1 MFWCILIA
9 EFRSIQSIQFSALAP
24 KLRGRQGGIK
34 MKFRGKIA
42 ISIVLLAILTSAS
55 PGFAAPVDEVKA
67 LLDKGNAAGAYA
79 LGKNHPEE
87 LGNPQFDFYFGV
99 AAIDS
104 GHAGEGVL
112 ALERYTVNFPDN
124 VNARLELARGYF
136 VLGDDLRA
144 REEFDAVLNAK
155 PPAAVVANIE
165 RFLDALRSRESTYR
179 TTAGVFMEA
188 GFGYDSNVNGG
199 VGSSNI
205 SLPVFGRVVVA
216 QTGVK
221 TDSNFSWL
229 AIGGQ
234 ISHPVSP
241 GLAVFAG
248 GQLDG
253 KFNSLSE
260 AQQFDQGNIVFNGG
274 ISYFKDRNFYR
285 LTASHAEV
293 SVDYN
298 RFRNVDSLSGEW
310 LHQLDELQTISPF
323 VQTARFAYTG
333 NNQVRDADF
342 LAAGIGYRKAFIDS
356 WQPLMTLSI
365 NTGKEHNT
373 EGRPDLGR
381 EIYGARAALA
391 ITPIPKWAVSIGGT
405 YQKSRY
411 DGPDP
416 LLGTTR
422 NDNYY
427 AADAVASYAYTRDL
441 SLRTELLLSKN
452 SSNLE
457 LYTYR
462 RDMLTFKIRY
472 DFR

>member
-1 MFWCILIA
+1 M
-9 EFRSIQSIQFSALAP
+9 
-24 KLRGRQGGIK
+24 KLWGKFAIGIW
-34 MKFRGKIA
+34 
-42 ISIVLLAILTSAS
+42 LLAALMSTGTS
-55 PGFAAPVDEVKA
+55 FAAPADEVKA

-79 LGKNHPEE
+79 LGKNHPDQF
-87 LGNPQFDFYFGV
+87 GNPQFDFYFGV

-112 ALERYTVNFPDN
+112 ALERYVINFPDN

-136 VLGDDLRA
+136 VMGDDLRA
-144 REEFDAVLNAK
+144 REEFEAVLNAK

-179 TTAGVFMEA
+179 TTTGLFMEA

-216 QTGVK
+216 PAGVK
-221 TDSNFSWL
+221 TDSKFSWL
-229 AIGGQ
+229 AVGGQ
-234 ISHPVSP
+234 ISHPISP

-253 KFNSLSE
+253 KFNWSNE
-260 AQQFDQGNIVFNGG
+260 AEQFDQGNIVVNGG

-293 SVDYN
+293 SVDYS
-298 RFRNVDSLSGEW
+298 RFRKVDSLSGEW

-323 VQTARFAYTG
+323 VQTARFSYTG
-333 NNQVRDADF
+333 DNRVRDANF

-356 WQPLMTLSI
+356 WQPLLTLSL
-365 NTGKEHNT
+365 NTGKEDNT

-381 EIYGARAALA
+381 DLYGGRVA
-391 ITPIPKWAVSIGGT
+391 IAVTPIPKWAVSVGGT
-405 YQKSRY
+405 YQKSNY
-411 DGPDP
+411 AAEDT
-416 LLGTTR
+416 LFGTTR
-422 NDNYY
+422 RDNYY

-441 SLRTELLLSKN
+441 SLRAELLLSKN
-452 SSNLE
+452 ESNLE

-462 RDMLTFKIRY
+462 RDMLTFKLRY

>member
-1 MFWCILIA
+1 
-9 EFRSIQSIQFSALAP
+9 
-24 KLRGRQGGIK
+24 
-34 MKFRGKIA
+34 MKFRGKAA
-42 ISIVLLAILTSAS
+42 IGFGLLALLAS
-55 PGFAAPVDEVKA
+55 VSVAFAAPADEVKA

-79 LGKNHPEE
+79 LGKNHPDQ
-87 LGNPQFDFYFGV
+87 LGDPQFDFYFGV

-136 VLGDDLRA
+136 VMGDDLRA
-144 REEFDAVLNAK
+144 REEFEAVLNAK

-165 RFLDALRSRESTYR
+165 RFLDALRSRESAYR
-179 TTAGVFMEA
+179 TTTGLFMEV

-199 VGSSNI
+199 VGTSSI
-205 SLPVFGRVVVA
+205 RLPVFGGVVVA
-216 QTGVK
+216 PAGVK

-234 ISHPVSP
+234 ISHPISP

-253 KFNSLSE
+253 KFNTSNE
-260 AQQFDQGNIVFNGG
+260 AQQFNQGNIAVNGG

-285 LTASHAEV
+285 LTASHSEV
-293 SVDYN
+293 SVDYT
-298 RFRNVDSLSGEW
+298 RFRNINSLSGEW

-333 NNQVRDADF
+333 DNRVRDADF
-342 LAAGIGYRKAFIDS
+342 LAAGIGYRKAFIDK
-356 WQPLMTLSI
+356 WQPLLTLSV
-365 NTGKEHNT
+365 NTGKENNT

-381 EIYGARAALA
+381 NLYGGRAALA
-391 ITPIPKWAVSIGGT
+391 ITPAPKWAVSVGAT
-405 YQKSRY
+405 YQKSNY
-411 DGPDP
+411 EAEDV
-416 LLGTTR
+416 LLATTR
-422 NDNYY
+422 NDDYY

-441 SLRTELLLSKN
+441 SLRAELLLSKN

-462 RDMLTFKIRY
+462 RDMLTFKLRY

>member
-1 MFWCILIA
+1 M
-9 EFRSIQSIQFSALAP
+9 
-24 KLRGRQGGIK
+24 KLRLSGV
-34 MKFRGKIA
+34 FWA
-42 ISIVLLAILTSAS
+42 IFLLVAASAAN
-55 PGFAAPVDEVKA
+55 AAPADDIKA
-67 LLDKGNAAGAYA
+67 LIDKGNAAAAYA
-79 LGKNHPEE
+79 LGKNHPDQF
-87 LGNPQFDFYFGV
+87 GDPHFDFYFGV

-112 ALERYTVNFPDN
+112 ALERYVINFPDN

-136 VLGDDLRA
+136 VMGDDLRA
-144 REEFDAVLNAK
+144 REEFDAVLNTK

-179 TTAGVFMEA
+179 TTTGLFLEA

-216 QTGVK
+216 PTGVK
-221 TDSNFSWL
+221 TDSNFTWL

-234 ISHPVSP
+234 ISHPISP

-253 KFNSLSE
+253 KFNWRNE
-260 AQQFDQGNIVFNGG
+260 AEQFDQGNIVINGG
-274 ISYFKDRNFYR
+274 VSYFKDRNFYR
-285 LTASHAEV
+285 LTASHSEA

-323 VQTARFAYTG
+323 VQTARFAHTG
-333 NNQVRDADF
+333 DNRVRDADF
-342 LAAGIGYRKAFIDS
+342 LAAGIGYRKAFIDL
-356 WQPLMTLSI
+356 WQPLLTVSV

-381 EIYGARAALA
+381 DLYGGRIAIA
-391 ITPIPKWAVSIGGT
+391 ITPIPKWAVSVGGT
-405 YQKSRY
+405 YQKSNY
-411 DGPDP
+411 AAEDA

-422 NDNYY
+422 RDNYY
-427 AADAVASYAYTRDL
+427 AADAVASYAITRDL
-441 SLRTELLLSKN
+441 SLRAELLLSKN
-452 SSNLE
+452 ESNLE

-462 RDMLTFKIRY
+462 RDMLTFKLRH

>member
-1 MFWCILIA
+1 MKLWGKFVIGAWLLVALI
-9 EFRSIQSIQFSALAP
+9 ST
-24 KLRGRQGGIK
+24 G
-34 MKFRGKIA
+34 
-42 ISIVLLAILTSAS
+42 TS
-55 PGFAAPVDEVKA
+55 FAAPADEVKA
-67 LLDKGNAAGAYA
+67 LLDKGNAAAAYA
-79 LGKNHPEE
+79 LGKNHPDQ

-112 ALERYTVNFPDN
+112 ALERYVINFPNN

-136 VLGDDLRA
+136 VMGDDLRA
-144 REEFDAVLNAK
+144 REEFEAVLNAK

-179 TTAGVFMEA
+179 TTTGLFLEA

-216 QTGVK
+216 PTGVK
-221 TDSNFSWL
+221 TDSKFSWL

-234 ISHPVSP
+234 ISHPISP

-253 KFNSLSE
+253 KFNWSNE
-260 AQQFDQGNIVFNGG
+260 AQQFDQGNIVVNGG

-285 LTASHAEV
+285 LTASHSEV
-293 SVDYN
+293 SVDYS
-298 RFRNVDSLSGEW
+298 RFRSVDSLSGEW

-323 VQTARFAYTG
+323 VQTARFSYTG
-333 NNQVRDADF
+333 DNRVRDADF

-356 WQPLMTLSI
+356 WQPLLTLSI

-381 EIYGARAALA
+381 DLYGGRIAIA
-391 ITPIPKWAVSIGGT
+391 ITPIPKWAVSVGGT
-405 YQKSRY
+405 YQKSNY
-411 DGPDP
+411 AADDA

-422 NDNYY
+422 RDNYY

-441 SLRTELLLSKN
+441 SLRAELLLSKN
-452 SSNLE
+452 ESNLE

-462 RDMLTFKIRY
+462 RDMLTFKLRY